1 MKTFYPLL
9 FARASLSLADI
20 IDNGLNGYIRRINP
34 NFISVSKNFKNKRM
48 SNIRKKRKLDDL
60 NLTEYLKGVND
71 KTVDGEYEEDVDLGK
86 FKCK

>member
-1 MKTFYPLL
+1 
-9 FARASLSLADI
+9 
-20 IDNGLNGYIRRINP
+20 
-34 NFISVSKNFKNKRM
+34 M

>member
-20 IDNGLNGYIRRINP
+20 IDNGYIRRINP